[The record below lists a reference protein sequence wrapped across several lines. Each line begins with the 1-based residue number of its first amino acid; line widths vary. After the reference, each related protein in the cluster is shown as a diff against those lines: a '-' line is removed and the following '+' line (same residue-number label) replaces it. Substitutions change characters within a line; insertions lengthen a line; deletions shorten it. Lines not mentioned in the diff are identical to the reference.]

1 MKDIKG
7 ETFNNEVT
15 PPKPKNVR
23 DYERPKLKDTD
34 MNFFKKFIVKRA
46 LPFIL
51 SGIDVNIDV
60 DKDEDI
66 NVLSYNVKVTLFG
79 EVIFSKEGAEVF

>member
-7 ETFNNEVT
+7 ETFNNKVT
-15 PPKPKNVR
+15 PPKAVKYHIP
-23 DYERPKLKDTD
+23 ELKDTD